1 MIKYYCIN
9 RWNEG
14 DNMTK
19 SEQLLSA
26 FSEDYFFKELVL
38 DDLWFTPPGG
48 TKIELADLLINMGD
62 IVVAIQLKERN
73 EADQTGDPKEEKKW
87 FDDRCKSAKKQ
98 VKATLQY
105 ISTGVLPAFVNKR
118 GQSVSLQSDA
128 TVIPLVVF
136 ENSQL
141 SDYPPLLRKH
151 SESGMNINCMS
162 LADYREMCRILVTP
176 MEIVDYLEYRK
187 EIYEKHGDIDIMIL
201 EGSENRLVLTKP
213 RKNETLV
220 HQFLVEKYEMKEI
233 ADQRLCI
240 QFFRNFLRLLPE
252 RTVNCSA
259 ADGTYNVL
267 TFLAHLQRFEVAAFW
282 DGFEETKVESKQ
294 GEYGIRHSL
303 RNEVS
308 KYTIVF
314 TANGMIPMDVLLPII
329 RKKAN
334 PLRVL
339 EIEIHWFDDDA
350 FGIDFLY
357 WDDTK

>member
-1 MIKYYCIN
+1 
-9 RWNEG
+9 
-14 DNMTK
+14 MTK

-38 DDLWFTPPGG
+38 DDLWFTPPGS
-48 TKIELADLLINMGD
+48 TKVELADLVINLCD

-73 EADQTGDPKEEKKW
+73 EEDKTGDPKEEKKW

-98 VKATLQY
+98 VKKTLQY
-105 ISTGVLPAFVNKR
+105 ISAGVLPAFVNKR
-118 GQSVSLQSDA
+118 GQSVLLQSDA

-136 ENSQL
+136 ENSQM

-162 LADYREMCRILVTP
+162 LADYREMCRVLVTP
-176 MEIVDYLEYRK
+176 MEIVEYLKYRK
-187 EIYEKHGDIDIMIL
+187 AIYENHGDLDIMIL
-201 EGSENRLVLTKP
+201 ERTDNEIVLTKP

-220 HQFLVEKYEMKEI
+220 HQFLIEKYEVKEI

-240 QFFRNFLRLLPE
+240 QFFRNFLHLLPE
-252 RTVNCSA
+252 RTVNCSS

-267 TFLAHLQRFEVAAFW
+267 TFLAHLQRYEIATFW
-282 DGFEETKVESKQ
+282 DGFEATKTEAKQ
-294 GEYGIRHSL
+294 GEFGIRHSL
-303 RNEVS
+303 RHEISGYV
-308 KYTIVF
+308 IVF
-314 TANGMIPMDVLLPII
+314 TANGMIPIDVLLPII
-329 RKKAN
+329 RKKTN
-334 PLRVL
+334 PVRVL

-357 WDDTK
+357 WDDSK

>member
-1 MIKYYCIN
+1 
-9 RWNEG
+9 
-14 DNMTK
+14 MTK

-98 VKATLQY
+98 VKVTLQY

-187 EIYEKHGDIDIMIL
+187 EIYEKHGDIDILIL

-240 QFFRNFLRLLPE
+240 QFCRNFLRLLPE

-267 TFLAHLQRFEVAAFW
+267 TFLAHMQRFEVAELEE
-282 DGFEETKVESKQ
+282 GFSNGQKGSSAMPHKKNPIAGENLSGLARILRSNTISAMENIALWHERDISHSSVERVIFPDS
-294 GEYGIRHSL
+294 
-303 RNEVS
+303 
-308 KYTIVF
+308 TI
-314 TANGMIPMDVLLPII
+314 L
-329 RKKAN
+329 
-334 PLRVL
+334 
-339 EIEIHWFDDDA
+339 
-350 FGIDFLY
+350 IDYMLHRCY
-357 WDDTK
+357 SR